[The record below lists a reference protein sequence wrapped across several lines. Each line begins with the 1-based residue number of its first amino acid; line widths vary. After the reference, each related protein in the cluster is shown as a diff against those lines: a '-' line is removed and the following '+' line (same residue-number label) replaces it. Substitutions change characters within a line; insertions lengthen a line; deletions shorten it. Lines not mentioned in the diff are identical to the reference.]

1 VQQVQT
7 QMTANEMA
15 EDLYHK
21 HIEPGMKRKDM
32 EKLAIKC
39 CEAAD
44 VFYTAMTNYA
54 NERRAQAGLAPVQ
67 EEDAA

>member
-1 VQQVQT
+1 
-7 QMTANEMA
+7 MTANE
-15 EDLYHK
+15 
-21 HIEPGMKRKDM
+21 M